1 MNSTKS
7 DLENAKP
14 PKADIEDSVKR
25 ALDEDVK
32 TGDVTASLI
41 CETSRCK
48 AEVTCRQNS
57 VLCGTDWVNETF
69 KSLDSSLL
77 IEWMSED
84 GDHLREG
91 QVVFKIEGN
100 TRAILTGERTAINFL
115 QTLSGTATITA
126 QYVEKIKNRKMKV
139 LDTRKTV
146 PGLRSAQKYAV
157 VCGGGKNHRKGLF
170 DGVLIKENHIKAA
183 GSVAT
188 AIRKMRKKR
197 PDLTIEVEVENVKE
211 ISEALEARADIIL
224 LDNFNEEELAT
235 ILPIESQ
242 DTKVEISGNINLGKI
257 SKLSELGIDYIS
269 VGALTKN
276 IQAID
281 FSLKLI

>member
-1 MNSTKS
+1 MNSTKF
-7 DLENAKP
+7 DFENAKP
-14 PKADIEDSVKR
+14 SKTDIEDCVKR

-41 CETSRCK
+41 CENSKCK
-48 AEVTCRQNS
+48 AEVICRQNS

-126 QYVEKIKNRKMKV
+126 QYVEKIKNRKVKV

-146 PGLRSAQKYAV
+146 PGLRTAQKYAV

-188 AIRKMRKKR
+188 AIKKMRKKR
-197 PDLTIEVEVENVKE
+197 PDLPIEVEVENVKE

-224 LDNFNEEELAT
+224 LDNFNEAELAT
-235 ILPIESQ
+235 ILPIGSQ
-242 DTKVEISGNINLGKI
+242 DTKVEISGNINLEKI
-257 SKLSELGIDYIS
+257 SGLSGLGIDYIS

>member
-1 MNSTKS
+1 VNSTKF
-7 DLENAKP
+7 DFENAKP
-14 PKADIEDSVKR
+14 SKTDIEDCVKR

-41 CETSRCK
+41 CENSKCK
-48 AEVTCRQNS
+48 AEVICRQNS

-69 KSLDSSLL
+69 KSLDSSLH

-188 AIRKMRKKR
+188 AIKKMRKKR